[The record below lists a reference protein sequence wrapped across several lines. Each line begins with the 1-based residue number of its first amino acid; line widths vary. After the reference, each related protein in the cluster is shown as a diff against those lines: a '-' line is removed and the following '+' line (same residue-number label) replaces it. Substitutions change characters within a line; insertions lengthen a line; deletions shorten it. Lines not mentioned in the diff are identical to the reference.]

1 MEDQQEIGGAQAL
14 LQLGTKVKAD
24 EEDGLIEES
33 DHSRIID
40 GNNDHND
47 INSDVNIDQLQYD
60 HNDLPNINL
69 GDSHSHHQLDEDE
82 NIKATNQQINDAVEA
97 AVMRYVGG
105 TLGDTSPNIN
115 SRKSN
120 QTNGKRKLNTEDVIS
135 NINEYQWDKFLEEE
149 VDHNN
154 HHNRDLLDNYVDNS
168 MSPKRRRKKL
178 DDVDVDGGID
188 PELSALNSTSEHEQL
203 VQAAIMGAG
212 ELAKQLG
219 DHESSLLN
227 LHNLPP
233 HQAQQVIAAATAAFQ
248 NHNNNQPDSIA
259 AINQLAQAASSL
271 SNKNKFSKKPAGRRV
286 VRKDESKAINMVEPT
301 SMEAL
306 IRDASSQ
313 ACEWYN
319 SVSSTF
325 SDQNGARAFLQQ
337 EIDAVEHF
345 VNGYC
350 HLNKLSRD
358 DVCHRVW
365 AHERTKDSFWESL
378 TKVLPYRSRASVYK
392 HIKRQYHVFS
402 VRAKWTKEDDDWL
415 RKLAETK
422 VGNWKEIGETMG
434 RMPEDCRDRW
444 RNYVKCGDNRLSN
457 KWSEAEEMMLR
468 NIVME
473 MLSTGTKDNSA
484 PINWT
489 LVSERMNGQRSR
501 IQCRYKWNKLLK
513 REAVTRSK
521 LMSLDT
527 KLWLFHNLNGSNYTN
542 TDSIDWNYVY
552 QQFTQYLRNNPNE
565 ARQLNNPDFMWNA
578 NDFMLTFERSKSTI
592 KGHKNLS
599 LRQLLL
605 ELIDKIYGSSIASG
619 PSEPGTALVFPLDS
633 NSIRGLESDSTL
645 ANALPKKEPVKRA
658 IAPKKNGESQSD
670 VEDATSIVNAAVAA
684 VSAVNEQDTQQQ
696 EYSLWR

>member
-14 LQLGTKVKAD
+14 LQLGTKVKPGED
-24 EEDGLIEES
+24 DGLVEES

-40 GNNDHND
+40 GNSDHND
-47 INSDVNIDQLQYD
+47 INEDVNIDQLQYD
-60 HNDLPNINL
+60 HINL
-69 GDSHSHHQLDEDE
+69 GDSHDDDE
-82 NIKATNQQINDAVEA
+82 NTKATNQQINDAVEA

-115 SRKSN
+115 NNRKSN
-120 QTNGKRKLNTEDVIS
+120 QHNGKRKLNADDVMS
-135 NINEYQWDKFLEEE
+135 NINEYPWDKFLEEE

-154 HHNRDLLDNYVDNS
+154 HHNRDILDNYVDSS

-178 DDVDVDGGID
+178 DEVDVDGGID

-212 ELAKQLG
+212 ELAKHLG
-219 DHESSLLN
+219 DHDTSLQN
-227 LHNLPP
+227 LHNLHP

-248 NHNNNQPDSIA
+248 HQNQPDSIA

-271 SNKNKFSKKPAGRRV
+271 SNKATYKKPVNRRAV
-286 VRKDESKAINMVEPT
+286 KKDDKTNIIEPT
-301 SMEAL
+301 SMDAL
-306 IRDASSQ
+306 IRDASAQ
-313 ACEWYN
+313 ACDWYN
-319 SVSSTF
+319 SLDSNIG
-325 SDQNGARAFLQQ
+325 DNNGARAFLQQ

-350 HLNKLSRD
+350 HLNKLSRE

-392 HIKRQYHVFS
+392 HVKRQYHVFA
-402 VRAKWTKEDDDWL
+402 VRAKWTKEDDAWL
-415 RKLAETK
+415 KKLAETK

-444 RNYVKCGDNRLSN
+444 RNYVKCGENRLSN
-457 KWSEAEEMMLR
+457 KWSESEEILLK
-468 NIVME
+468 NVVME
-473 MLSTGTKDNSA
+473 MISSVPKDDTHNRS
-484 PINWT
+484 INWT

-521 LMSLDT
+521 LMGVDT
-527 KLWLFHNLNGSNYTN
+527 KLWLFHNLHSSNYAN
-542 TDSIDWNYVY
+542 AESINWDYVY
-552 QQFTQYLRNNPNE
+552 EQFNEYLNNNPGE
-565 ARQLNNPDFMWNA
+565 ARRLNNPDFMWSA
-578 NDFMLTFERSKSTI
+578 NDFMLTFERSKSAV
-592 KGHKNLS
+592 KDHKNLP
-599 LRQLLL
+599 LRDLLI

-619 PSEPGTALVFPLDS
+619 PSEPGSALVFSVDS
-633 NSIRGLESDSTL
+633 NDRNLFKNLEKKP
-645 ANALPKKEPVKRA
+645 APPKRV
-658 IAPKKNGESQSD
+658 IAPKKDEKQSD
-670 VEDATSIVNAAVAA
+670 VEDAASIANAAVAA
-684 VSAVNEQDTQQQ
+684 VSSGVNEQDSQQQ